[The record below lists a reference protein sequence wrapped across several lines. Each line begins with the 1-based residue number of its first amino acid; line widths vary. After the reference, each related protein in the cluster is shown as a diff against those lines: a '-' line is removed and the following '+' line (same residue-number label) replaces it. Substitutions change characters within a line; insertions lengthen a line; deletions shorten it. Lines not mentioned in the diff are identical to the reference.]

1 MEVTFRFTPLRTLS
15 LGIKT
20 CPLERFTKEDINT
33 SLQYKF
39 GITVINFW
47 NEIRQKLRLKIP
59 LLRSTSREMMYR
71 NGKFISWPG
80 SDVRLN

>member
-1 MEVTFRFTPLRTLS
+1 MEVTFYFTPLRTLS

-20 CPLERFTKEDINT
+20 CPLARFTKEDTNT
-33 SLQYKF
+33 SLQNKF

-47 NEIRQKLRLKIP
+47 NEILQNLRLKIP

-71 NGKFISWPG
+71 NGKFKSW
-80 SDVRLN
+80 R